1 MRDRYKTIEVNKD
14 SIDSYIET
22 LINFRDNYNHNITN
36 IINELISI
44 CNNVDDNSFIVTV
57 ENYLNN
63 RSLNEKNR
71 EDRFAVISL
80 IKEFY
85 RFVIEDYDYTGL

>member
-14 SIDSYIET
+14 SINSYIET

-44 CNNVDDNSFIVTV
+44 CNNVDDNNFIVTV
-57 ENYLNN
+57 ENYLND

-80 IKEFY
+80 TKEFY
-85 RFVIEDYDYTGL
+85 RFVVEDYDYTGL

>member
-1 MRDRYKTIEVNKD
+1 MRDRYKTIEINKD
-14 SIDSYIET
+14 SINSYIET

-36 IINELISI
+36 IINKLISI

-57 ENYLNN
+57 ENYLND

-80 IKEFY
+80 TKEFY